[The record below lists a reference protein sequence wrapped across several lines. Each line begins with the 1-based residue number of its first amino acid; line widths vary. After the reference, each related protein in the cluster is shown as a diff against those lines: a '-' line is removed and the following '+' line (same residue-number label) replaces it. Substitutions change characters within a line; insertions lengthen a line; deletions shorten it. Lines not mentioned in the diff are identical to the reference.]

1 VSIKSVMQKEKVL
14 RHHRGL
20 WLSREEEQDSIVCWK
35 VEMLGEDIMHIKEDP
50 TYYVKAYVCL
60 YDM

>member
-1 VSIKSVMQKEKVL
+1 MQKEKVL